1 MTKINQNQQNLSL
14 QVIKVVKELDVK
26 PQQAIPVIGSGNAPY
41 QVDIT
46 PVLLQNPYSPFALAV
61 SAAIVIGAVA
71 SLIKTLKSQ

>member
-1 MTKINQNQQNLSL
+1 MTKVNQNQSMPQGA
-14 QVIKVVKELDVK
+14 KVVKELNVK
-26 PQQAIPVIGSGNAPY
+26 PQQAIPVIGSGNVPY

-61 SAAIVIGAVA
+61 SASIIIGAVA